1 MSKRT
6 RQNILIAIVLVAAL
20 VVIRL
25 LLGTRTFIYLSSK
38 DIDHVDITV
47 TPPGISATSTG
58 DDTAALVK
66 LLGKAVVYLPSKEM
80 PSGQSVS
87 LTLYKHDGTQTQV
100 LVCGNY
106 LEVDGKGYHTRAADG
121 EAIAQWAQTFAESQN
136 TAQ

>member
-6 RQNILIAIVLVAAL
+6 RQNIILAIVLVAAL
-20 VVIRL
+20 VLIRL

-47 TPPGISATSTG
+47 TPPGIAATSTG

-66 LLGKAVVYLPSKEM
+66 LLGKAVTYLPTDQV

-87 LTLYKHDGTQTQV
+87 LTIFKHDGTQSHV
-100 LVCGNY
+100 VVCGDY
-106 LEVDGKGYHTRAADG
+106 LEVDGKGYHTRTSDG
-121 EAIAQWAQTFAESQN
+121 EAIAQWAVTFAESQN
-136 TAQ
+136 GIN

>member
-6 RQNILIAIVLVAAL
+6 RQNILIAIVLVAL

-66 LLGKAVVYLPSKEM
+66 LLGKAVVYLPSQEM

-136 TAQ
+136 AAQ